1 MPTLPN
7 SLTLY
12 CGIILLVNALVST
25 YAIMLTSYPVVMMFK
40 TCNIMMVIITGIC
53 CSKVRDKTLKL
64 TGKKILVAIIVTI
77 GLFLF

>member
-1 MPTLPN
+1 
-7 SLTLY
+7 
-12 CGIILLVNALVST
+12 
-25 YAIMLTSYPVVMMFK
+25 MLTSYPVVMMFK